1 MISSAAGP
9 VGAAG
14 RTILIVDDEPDVV
27 AYLTTLLEDNGYQTL
42 AAKDGKEA
50 VELARTQKPALIS
63 LDISMPE
70 ESGVKAYR
78 ELQDGADTKDI
89 PVIIVTGISA
99 DFERFIRSRKQ
110 VDPPD
115 AYFEKPIDPEKF
127 LEKVAELVK

>member
-1 MISSAAGP
+1 MSENAAGSAP
-9 VGAAG
+9 AG

-27 AYLTTLLEDNGYQTL
+27 AYLTTLLEDNGYQTIT
-42 AAKDGKEA
+42 AKDGKEA
-50 VELARTQKPALIS
+50 VEIAKKQKPALIS

-78 ELQDGADTKDI
+78 ELQDAAETKDI

-110 VDPPD
+110 VDPPE
-115 AYFEKPIDPEKF
+115 AYFEKPIEPEKY
-127 LEKVAELVK
+127 LEKVAELLK